1 MNRRIVILLSAL
13 LLAGCDT
20 PPQPP
25 PNIVFIMADDLGYG
39 DIGVYGQNAI
49 QTPNL
54 DRMAA
59 EGMRFTQFYAGST
72 VCAPSRAV
80 LMTGKHIGHN
90 DIRGNLELQPVG
102 QQPLPAANVTL
113 AEVLQQAGYAT
124 GLIGKWGLGH
134 IGTEGHPNRQGFD
147 HFFGYLDQR
156 HAHNFYTEFL
166 FRNEERVTLPGNR
179 MPEPKRED
187 GAGEAVEKG
196 TYSHD
201 LFAEEALGF
210 IDAHQDEP
218 FFLYLALTIPH
229 ANNEAGP
236 RGMEV
241 PDYGDYG
248 DRGWPASAQGLAAM
262 VTRMDRD
269 IGRLLE
275 RLRERG
281 LDERTLVIFTSDNG
295 PHAEGG
301 NDPDYFDSNGPF
313 RGIKRSLYEGGI
325 RVPMIA
331 RWPGRIAA
339 GAVSEH
345 VGYHGDFIT
354 TFAALVDQPAP
365 DSLDSIS
372 LLPTLLGQG
381 EQSQHPYLY
390 WAFYEQGSRQAV
402 RAGALKAIREPMFSG
417 PVALYDLT
425 TDPGETT
432 NRAGEHPEE
441 AKRLAALMDEAHVA
455 HSLWDA
461 N

>member
-1 MNRRIVILLSAL
+1 
-13 LLAGCDT
+13 
-20 PPQPP
+20 
-25 PNIVFIMADDLGYG
+25 MADDLGYG